1 MKILIF
7 IMLLV
12 LASCNYQAEAPQKLT
27 NIKPSLDYLP
37 TSTTNQIVKH
47 KAYTLSYSETHEQAE
62 WVAYELLADTYNNR
76 DYTRPYFIDDPY
88 VKTYSA
94 DWKNYKNSGYDKG
107 HLCPAA
113 DRKESYELYKETFYT
128 SNISPQKSKFNAG
141 VWNRLEQK
149 VRYWAD
155 KYNGL
160 YVVTAGVLSY
170 DLDTIGRE
178 NVSVP
183 KYFYKVLLSKD
194 QKRMIAFLV
203 PHQESSEPLYKFVVS
218 VDELEKRTK
227 IDFFHKLPDAQENIL
242 EKNKD
247 YKNWSF

>member
-1 MKILIF
+1 MKNLIF
-7 IMLLV
+7 ILFLS
-12 LASCNYQAEAPQKLT
+12 LFSCNYQAEAPQNFAN
-27 NIKPSLDYLP
+27 NIPKFDFLP
-37 TSTTNQIVKH
+37 TSTTQQIVKH
-47 KAYTLSYSETHEQAE
+47 QAYTLSYSETHEQAE
-62 WVAYELLADTYNNR
+62 WVAYELSGTIYENR

-107 HLCPAA
+107 HLCPAG
-113 DRKESYELYKETFYT
+113 DRKENYQLYKETFYT

-141 VWNRLEQK
+141 IWNRLEQK
-149 VRYWAD
+149 VRYWAT

-160 YVVTAGVLSY
+160 YVVTAGVLSS
-170 DLDTIGRE
+170 DLDVIGRE

-183 KYFYKVLLSKD
+183 KYFYKVLMTKD

-203 PHQESSEPLYKFVVS
+203 PHQESSEALYKFVVS

-227 IDFFHKLPDAQENIL
+227 IDFFHKLPDALETTL
-242 EKNKD
+242 EKNTT